1 MSTVT
6 VRFVVKGNVQ
16 GVGFRRYVQLHAQR
30 MALRGYVVNLDDG
43 AVECVA
49 QGASDAVN
57 ELETLLRIGPR
68 FSSVEDVECTDL
80 EPGRTYGSF
89 RTL

>member
-1 MSTVT
+1 MSTIT
-6 VRFVVKGNVQ
+6 VRFVIKGKVQ

-30 MALRGYVVNLDDG
+30 LDLRGYVVNLDDG
-43 AVECVA
+43 DVECVA
-49 QGASDAVN
+49 QGPSDIVS

-68 FSSVEDVECTDL
+68 FSSVTDVECTDL
-80 EPGRTYGSF
+80 EPGRRYGSF